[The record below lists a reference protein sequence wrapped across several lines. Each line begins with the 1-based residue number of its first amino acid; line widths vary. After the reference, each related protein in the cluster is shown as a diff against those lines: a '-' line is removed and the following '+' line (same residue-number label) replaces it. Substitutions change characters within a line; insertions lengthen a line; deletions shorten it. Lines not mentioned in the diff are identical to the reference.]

1 MQIAT
6 KTHNISVN
14 INGFEATIDLNQ
26 WILETTYMA
35 RDY

>member
-1 MQIAT
+1 MQIPT
-6 KTHNISVN
+6 KSHKIFVN
-14 INGFEATIDLNQ
+14 INGFEATIDMNQ

>member
-6 KTHNISVN
+6 KTLYIFVN

-26 WILETTYMA
+26 WMFETTYMA